1 MPPSCAMQSPISKR
15 HWYKQR
21 QSGFTIVEL
30 LVATAVLMLL
40 MALLLSALNSSMT
53 IWTRGAS
60 KIQSFQQ
67 ARAAYEAMTRKIS
80 QATLN
85 IYWDYDTNSSGNPT
99 GYKRQSELQF
109 LSGPSANILPGA
121 GNSRTHSVFFVAP
134 LGYATTTTNLQSLLN
149 ACGYYLDFGPD
160 SPPSPLTASDAKSR
174 FRLMELWQPTESLG
188 IYGANKPSG
197 SPASTWYSTNGAS
210 MLAENII
217 ALIIRPRL
225 PQREDPNGNALVTSS
240 GFIYN
245 SVATNSFT
253 ATNSSGAL
261 STGNTLHQLPPVVQV
276 TMVAI
281 DERSALRNA
290 NGTSMPD
297 YGVTNFSQL
306 FTTPADFQQDLKTL
320 ESGLVSKNI
329 TYQIF
334 DTLVPLEGAKWSR

>member
-1 MPPSCAMQSPISKR
+1 MDSKA
-15 HWYKQR
+15 R

-53 IWTRGAS
+53 IWTRGSS

-85 IYWDYDTNSSGNPT
+85 IYWDYDTNSSGNPI

-109 LSGPSANILPGA
+109 LSGPATNLLSSTATN
-121 GNSRTHSVFFVAP
+121 RTHAVFFQAP
-134 LGYATTTTNLQSLLN
+134 LGYSTNTNTATNIALLQGLLN
-149 ACGYYLDFGPD
+149 AGGYYLDFGP
-160 SPPSPLTASDAKSR
+160 PPAPLDAKDTNSR
-174 FRLMELWQPTESLG
+174 FRLMEIWQSSENLG
-188 IYGANKPSG
+188 IYSSNKPLST
-197 SPASTWYSTNGAS
+197 SSNTWYATNQSS

-225 PQREDPNGNALVTSS
+225 PQREDPTGNALVTS

-245 SVATNSFT
+245 SADTNRPT
-253 ATNSSGAL
+253 
-261 STGNTLHQLPPVVQV
+261 TLHQLPPVVQV

-281 DERSALRNA
+281 DERSAYRKD
-290 NGTSMPD
+290 NGTSMPV
-297 YGVTNFSQL
+297 YAVSNLFSDPIQ
-306 FTTPADFQQDLKTL
+306 FQQDLQRL
-320 ESGLVSKNI
+320 ENNLITNNI

>member
-1 MPPSCAMQSPISKR
+1 MDNKAR
-15 HWYKQR
+15 R
-21 QSGFTIVEL
+21 SGFTIVEL

-85 IYWDYDTNSSGNPT
+85 IYWDYDTNSSGNPI

-109 LSGPSANILPGA
+109 LTGPATNLLSGAANT
-121 GNSRTHSVFFVAP
+121 RTHAVFFLAP
-134 LGYATTTTNLQSLLN
+134 LGYSTNTNQALLQSLLN
-149 ACGYYLDFGPD
+149 AGGYYLSFGPD
-160 SPPSPLTASDAKSR
+160 SAPAPLTANYAKSR
-174 FRLMELWQPTESLG
+174 FRLMEIWQPSENLG
-188 IYGANKPSG
+188 IYSTNQPSG
-197 SPASTWYSTNGAS
+197 TLPPANPWYSTNDSS

-240 GFIYN
+240 FTYN
-245 SVATNSFT
+245 SRATNSFS
-253 ATNSSGAL
+253 ATDSSGKVT
-261 STGNTLHQLPPVVQV
+261 TGNTLHQLPPVVQV

-281 DERSALRNA
+281 DERSALRNE

-306 FTTPADFQQDLKTL
+306 FTTPANFQQDLRTL
-320 ESGLVSKNI
+320 ENGLISKNI

-334 DTLVPLEGAKWSR
+334 DTLVPLESAKWSR

>member
-1 MPPSCAMQSPISKR
+1 MDNKA
-15 HWYKQR
+15 R

-67 ARAAYEAMTRKIS
+67 ARAAYEALTRKIS

-85 IYWDYDTNSSGNPT
+85 IYWDYDTNTTPI

-109 LSGPSANILPGA
+109 LSGPATNLLSSAANT
-121 GNSRTHSVFFVAP
+121 RTHAVFFQAP
-134 LGYATTTTNLQSLLN
+134 LGYSTNTNTATNIALLQGLLN
-149 ACGYYLDFGPD
+149 AGGYYLDFGP
-160 SPPSPLTASDAKSR
+160 PPAPLDAKDTNSR
-174 FRLMELWQPTESLG
+174 FRLMEIWQSSENLG

-197 SPASTWYSTNGAS
+197 SPANTWYSTNGAS

-225 PQREDPNGNALVTSS
+225 PQREDPTGNALVTS

-245 SVATNSFT
+245 SFNSNT
-253 ATNSSGAL
+253 S
-261 STGNTLHQLPPVVQV
+261 NTLHQLPPVVQV

-306 FTTPADFQQDLKTL
+306 FTTPADFQKDLKEL
-320 ESGLVSKNI
+320 EDGLISENI

>member
-1 MPPSCAMQSPISKR
+1 MDSKA
-15 HWYKQR
+15 R

-109 LSGPSANILPGA
+109 LSGPSADILPGA

-160 SPPSPLTASDAKSR
+160 SPPSSVAAKSR
-174 FRLMELWQPTESLG
+174 FRLMELWQPTENLG
-188 IYGANKPSG
+188 IYGANRPSG
-197 SPASTWYSTNGAS
+197 SPANTWYSTNGAS

-225 PQREDPNGNALVTSS
+225 PQREDPTGNALVTS

-245 SVATNSFT
+245 SFNSNT
-253 ATNSSGAL
+253 S
-261 STGNTLHQLPPVVQV
+261 NTLHQLPPVVQV

-281 DERSALRNA
+281 DERSALRYQ
-290 NGTSMPD
+290 NGTSMPV
-297 YGVTNFSQL
+297 YAVSNL
-306 FTTPADFQQDLKTL
+306 FMNPVNFQQDLRTL
-320 ESGLVSKNI
+320 EDNLISNKI

-334 DTLVPLEGAKWSR
+334 DTFVPLEGAKWSR

>member
-1 MPPSCAMQSPISKR
+1 MDSKA
-15 HWYKQR
+15 R

-85 IYWDYDTNSSGNPT
+85 IYWDYDTDAATNPI
-99 GYKRQSELQF
+99 GYRRQSELQF
-109 LSGPSANILPGA
+109 LSGPTANILPGA

-160 SPPSPLTASDAKSR
+160 SPPSPLTASYAKSR
-174 FRLMELWQPTESLG
+174 FRLMELWQPTENLG

-197 SPASTWYSTNGAS
+197 SPANTWYSTNGAS

-225 PQREDPNGNALVTSS
+225 PQREDPTGNALVTS

-245 SVATNSFT
+245 SFNSNT
-253 ATNSSGAL
+253 S
-261 STGNTLHQLPPVVQV
+261 NTLHQLPPVVQV

-281 DERSALRNA
+281 DERSALRNE

-306 FTTPADFQQDLKTL
+306 FTTPADFQQDLKKL
-320 ESGLVSKNI
+320 EDGLISKNI

>member
-1 MPPSCAMQSPISKR
+1 MDSKP
-15 HWYKQR
+15 R

-53 IWTRGAS
+53 IWTRGSS

-85 IYWDYDTNSSGNPT
+85 IYWDYDTDAATNPI

-109 LSGPSANILPGA
+109 LSGPATNLISGA
-121 GNSRTHSVFFVAP
+121 TNTRTHAVFFVAP

-160 SPPSPLTASDAKSR
+160 SPPSPLTASYAKSR
-174 FRLMELWQPTESLG
+174 FRLMEIWQSSENLG
-188 IYGANKPSG
+188 IYSSNKPL
-197 SPASTWYSTNGAS
+197 STSANSWYSTNGAS

-225 PQREDPNGNALVTSS
+225 PQREDPTGNALVSSS

-245 SVATNSFT
+245 SFATNSFT
-253 ATNSSGAL
+253 ATNSSGAV

-290 NGTSMPD
+290 NSTSMPD

-306 FTTPADFQQDLKTL
+306 FTTPADFQQDLQTL
-320 ESGLVSKNI
+320 ESGLISKNI

>member
-1 MPPSCAMQSPISKR
+1 MDSKP
-15 HWYKQR
+15 R

-30 LVATAVLMLL
+30 LVATVVLMLL

-85 IYWDYDTNSSGNPT
+85 IYWDYDTDAATNPI
-99 GYKRQSELQF
+99 GYRRQSELQF
-109 LSGPSANILPGA
+109 LSGPATNLLSGA
-121 GNSRTHSVFFVAP
+121 TNTRTHAVFFVAP
-134 LGYATTTTNLQSLLN
+134 LGYSTNTNPATNLALLQSLLN
-149 ACGYYLDFGPD
+149 AGGYYLAFGPD
-160 SPPSPLTASDAKSR
+160 SPPSPLAAKSR
-174 FRLMELWQPTESLG
+174 FRLMEIWQPSENLG
-188 IYGANKPSG
+188 IYSTNQPSG
-197 SPASTWYSTNGAS
+197 TIPPANPWYTTNDSS

-225 PQREDPNGNALVTSS
+225 PQREDPNGNALVTSP
-240 GFIYN
+240 GFTCN
-245 SVATNSFT
+245 SRATNLFT

-281 DERSALRNA
+281 DERSALRNEEIPPTA
-290 NGTSMPD
+290 MPN

-306 FTTPADFQQDLKTL
+306 FTKPADFQKDLKEL
-320 ESGLVSKNI
+320 EDGLISKNI

>member
-1 MPPSCAMQSPISKR
+1 MDSKA
-15 HWYKQR
+15 R

-109 LSGPSANILPGA
+109 LSGPTANILPGA

-160 SPPSPLTASDAKSR
+160 SPPSPLTASYAKSR
-174 FRLMELWQPTESLG
+174 FRLMELWQPTENLG

-197 SPASTWYSTNGAS
+197 SPANTWYSTNGAS

-225 PQREDPNGNALVTSS
+225 PQREDPTGNALVTS

-245 SVATNSFT
+245 SFNSNT
-253 ATNSSGAL
+253 S
-261 STGNTLHQLPPVVQV
+261 NTLHQLPPVVQV

-281 DERSALRNA
+281 DERSALRNE

-306 FTTPADFQQDLKTL
+306 FTTPADFQQDLKKL
-320 ESGLVSKNI
+320 EDGLISKNI
-329 TYQIF
+329 TYQVF

>member
-1 MPPSCAMQSPISKR
+1 MDN
-15 HWYKQR
+15 KQR

-85 IYWDYDTNSSGNPT
+85 IYWDYDTNASGNPI

-109 LSGPSANILPGA
+109 LSGPATNLLPSAA
-121 GNSRTHSVFFVAP
+121 NSRTHSVFFVAP
-134 LGYATTTTNLQSLLN
+134 LGYSTDTNQALLQGLLN
-149 ACGYYLDFGPD
+149 AGGYYLEFNTN
-160 SPPSPLTASDAKSR
+160 SPPSPLTANYAKYR
-174 FRLMELWQPTESLG
+174 FRLMEIWQSSENLG
-188 IYGANKPSG
+188 IYSSNNPSG
-197 SPASTWYSTNGAS
+197 TLPPANPWYSTNQSS

-225 PQREDPNGNALVTSS
+225 PEREDPTGNALVTSS
-240 GFIYN
+240 FIYN
-245 SVATNSFT
+245 SADTNR
-253 ATNSSGAL
+253 TN
-261 STGNTLHQLPPVVQV
+261 TINQLPPVVQV

-281 DERSALRNA
+281 DERSALRNE

-306 FTTPADFQQDLKTL
+306 FTTPANFQQDLKTL
-320 ESGLVSKNI
+320 EDGLVSKNI
-329 TYQIF
+329 TYQVF

>member
-1 MPPSCAMQSPISKR
+1 MQSPISKR

-85 IYWDYDTNSSGNPT
+85 IYWDYDTNASGNPI

-109 LSGPSANILPGA
+109 LSGPSTNLLSGA
-121 GNSRTHSVFFVAP
+121 ANSRTHSVFFVAP
-134 LGYATTTTNLQSLLN
+134 LGYANTTTNLQSLLN
-149 ACGYYLDFGPD
+149 AGGYYLDFGPD
-160 SPPSPLTASDAKSR
+160 SPPPPLTANYAKSR
-174 FRLMELWQPTESLG
+174 FRLVEIWQPSENLG
-188 IYGANKPSG
+188 IYGSSKPSG
-197 SPASTWYSTNGAS
+197 NPANTWYSTNQSS

-225 PQREDPNGNALVTSS
+225 PQREDPNGNALVTAS

-245 SVATNSFT
+245 SAATNSFS
-253 ATNSSGAL
+253 ATDSSGKVT
-261 STGNTLHQLPPVVQV
+261 TGSTLHQLPPVVQV
-276 TMVAI
+276 TMIAI
-281 DERSALRNA
+281 DERSALRNE

-306 FTTPADFQQDLKTL
+306 FTTPANFQQDLQTL
-320 ESGLVSKNI
+320 EDGLVSKNI
-329 TYQIF
+329 TYQVF